1 MTIKR
6 LRRRIDLIDA
16 KILSLLNARAKV
28 TLDIGKAKARS
39 GRSVY
44 VPEREKGVYDHLVSG
59 NKGPMTEGSVRAIFR
74 EVMSASLSLEKPL
87 TIAYLGPELTFTH
100 MAGMKKFGMSV
111 DYKSCGTISDVFAE
125 VESRRADYGVV
136 PIENSIEGAVNH
148 TLDMFVDS
156 DLKVCSEVFLEIS
169 HSLLSNETD
178 KTRIK
183 KVYSKSEV
191 FAQCRSWLEA
201 NLYGV
206 RLVEASSTAKA
217 AAISAGEKG
226 SACIASEL
234 AAKKY
239 GLRVLY
245 RGIEDTKHNVTRF
258 LIIGTNDVRPTKPL
272 GKLGASSRVYR
283 GTKAD
288 KTSIMFSVKD
298 RSGALHDML
307 VPFKKYGINLTKI
320 ESRPSKIRPWE
331 YYFFVDMESHAESAK
346 VRKALAELSK
356 NASFVKVLGSYPA
369 AEGV

>member
-1 MTIKR
+1 MTIER

-16 KILSLLNARAKV
+16 KILDLLNARAKV

-44 VPEREKGVYDHLVSG
+44 VPEREKGVYDRLVSR
-59 NKGPMTEGSVRAIFR
+59 NKGPITEGSVRAIFR

-111 DYKSCGTISDVFAE
+111 DYKSCETISDVFAE
-125 VESRRADYGVV
+125 VEKKRADYGVV

-156 DLKVCSEVFLEIS
+156 DLRICSEVFLEIS

-178 KTRIK
+178 KRKIK
-183 KVYSKSEV
+183 KIYSKSEV

-206 RLVEASSTAKA
+206 CLVEASSTAKA

-234 AAKKY
+234 AAKRY
-239 GLRVLY
+239 GVKVLY
-245 RGIEDTKHNVTRF
+245 RGIEDSAHNVTRF
-258 LIIGTNDVRPTKPL
+258 LIIGTNDVRPTK
-272 GKLGASSRVYR
+272 R
-283 GTKAD
+283 D

-307 VPFKKYGINLTKI
+307 VPFKRHGINLTKI

-331 YYFFVDMESHAESAK
+331 YYFFVDMEAHAESAK
-346 VRKALAELSK
+346 LGKALAELRRA
-356 NASFVKVLGSYPA
+356 ASYVKILGSYPVA
-369 AEGV
+369 GGN